1 MIPIYLAEMES
12 LNESDPE
19 IVEEFQQGNWV
30 VNKNSDTSFCALGAD
45 QALEH
50 INRSMKVSG
59 SLIGITLNPSA
70 RNKFFLIAPELAR
83 LAEEAKNMV
92 GLSRQKKAMEHH
104 NLSTAVLI
112 REERNVKQLTER
124 FTNPF
129 TEESDDLFNLVTKVV
144 VAEKV
149 NDDLCGQSAIG
160 RKLLETFLNERIK
173 SDKVNV
179 WSKMKKRKL
188 LT

>member
-12 LNESDPE
+12 LNESDPD

-45 QALEH
+45 HALEH

-59 SLIGITLNPSA
+59 GLIGITLNPSA

-83 LAEEAKNMV
+83 LAEEAKNMA
-92 GLSRQKKAMEHH
+92 GLSRQKRAKEHH
-104 NLSTAVLI
+104 NLSTAVLV
-112 REERNVKQLTER
+112 REERNVKKLTATIER

-129 TEESDDLFNLVTKVV
+129 TEESDDLFNLVRKV
-144 VAEKV
+144 
-149 NDDLCGQSAIG
+149 D
-160 RKLLETFLNERIK
+160 
-173 SDKVNV
+173 
-179 WSKMKKRKL
+179 
-188 LT
+188 